1 MGIYHDISEISYKF
15 GRINLQQSTGW
26 FRQFGI
32 YIYNIII
39 MYYVYK
45 YVYIYILYMILY
57 IYIHAIF
64 GIIPVEWET
73 RRRISVRWVLHV
85 MLWALALP
93 NVAFCAA
100 TVCQHKM
107 SFRANG
113 L

>member
-1 MGIYHDISEISYKF
+1 MCVYYMYIYY
-15 GRINLQQSTGW
+15 
-26 FRQFGI
+26 I
-32 YIYNIII
+32 YIYYIYI
-39 MYYVYK
+39 
-45 YVYIYILYMILY
+45 IYILYIYY

-73 RRRISVRWVLHV
+73 RRRISVRWVLHL

-100 TVCQHKM
+100 TVRQHKM

-113 L
+113 F

>member
-32 YIYNIII
+32 YIYITLLLCI
-39 MYYVYK
+39 MYK
-45 YVYIYILYMILY
+45 YVYIYYIYDI